1 MKNHEIE
8 VFLTEGKVKI
18 NETVEALEN
27 CCTAMEAPPGM
38 QRAKRVI
45 RERAL
50 SSRTRVSF
58 RVLLSRDFSRLSQME
73 SLLVGYPAKR
83 IGCGRLRMAI
93 KDYLGIF
100 FVGGGGGEAEGE
112 SGDL

>member
-1 MKNHEIE
+1 MMKNHEIE

-45 RERAL
+45 RERASPL
-50 SSRTRVSF
+50 VHASPFAYCSRVT
-58 RVLLSRDFSRLSQME
+58 SRAFPKWRACL
-73 SLLVGYPAKR
+73 
-83 IGCGRLRMAI
+83 
-93 KDYLGIF
+93 
-100 FVGGGGGEAEGE
+100 
-112 SGDL
+112 